1 MPAGLVPGEPLPVGI
16 DGVMWVRE
24 DGTVA
29 FAAAVRPVAV
39 LAALSLAVAAVT
51 RQLHLEDALTAAL
64 AQLMPDEG
72 TRT

>member
-1 MPAGLVPGEPLPVGI
+1 
-16 DGVMWVRE
+16 
-24 DGTVA
+24 
-29 FAAAVRPVAV
+29 V